1 MELLFYHKQEKKDR
15 KGASKST
22 CELKLFY
29 DNLVI
34 NYIATFELEYQRYGS
49 KKHIIFNHFFSLNVI
64 NGDITVIHKIVNAE
78 DERGMFRNMT
88 NIKKNNFNSFLNL
101 IENGYIR
108 GEKRIN
114 YWGVKHKKALDNI
127 NQIILKI
134 LRPKF
139 KMEFYKEKEYINKYV
154 IYPLYDLVVDFH
166 LDSKGIKPH
175 DSIYHT
181 IQNEYPK
188 KKWLKK
194 NDNKFLPAVL
204 DSYGIKSKYLIG
216 ILNKPHNKPFY
227 ISSLNYLCKLFGE
240 NYIDYLKQFTW
251 ENHCY
256 DLPPNKRTHELK
268 NESEKKCMI
277 NVINK
282 WENDTLKT
290 DSLIYSINKLL
301 TIREVVEQKNIDLK
315 FKAKNDIEFDNLMEL
330 WSGIKL
336 HFSRGFKLKYILPEE
351 FIKTIEQDIVIGED
365 VYKPKLLQTE
375 EDFRIEGYTMKNCM
389 SKQFPHGA
397 LYLYVSLQHK
407 RKRINLQYRRGSL
420 VQSYGKANTPVIDM
434 FNEAIVNLNERFSKY
449 PNIEWKKEK
458 YDFIKN

>member
-1 MELLFYHKQEKKDR
+1 
-15 KGASKST
+15 
-22 CELKLFY
+22 
-29 DNLVI
+29 
-34 NYIATFELEYQRYGS
+34 
-49 KKHIIFNHFFSLNVI
+49 
-64 NGDITVIHKIVNAE
+64 
-78 DERGMFRNMT
+78 
-88 NIKKNNFNSFLNL
+88 
-101 IENGYIR
+101 
-108 GEKRIN
+108 
-114 YWGVKHKKALDNI
+114 
-127 NQIILKI
+127 
-134 LRPKF
+134 
-139 KMEFYKEKEYINKYV
+139 
-154 IYPLYDLVVDFH
+154 
-166 LDSKGIKPH
+166 
-175 DSIYHT
+175 
-181 IQNEYPK
+181 
-188 KKWLKK
+188 
-194 NDNKFLPAVL
+194 
-204 DSYGIKSKYLIG
+204 
-216 ILNKPHNKPFY
+216 
-227 ISSLNYLCKLFGE
+227 
-240 NYIDYLKQFTW
+240 
-251 ENHCY
+251 
-256 DLPPNKRTHELK
+256 
-268 NESEKKCMI
+268 MI

>member
-34 NYIATFELEYQRYGS
+34 NHIATFELEYQRYGS